1 MHEGA
6 VHAAERAVPEEE
18 RAPAKH
24 SARLGALNSVGEARG
39 KNCLQLGYRFM
50 TVPLINL
57 ESDLLFNNNFS
68 YFEFMR

>member
-39 KNCLQLGYRFM
+39 KIVYSSV
-50 TVPLINL
+50 TNL
-57 ESDLLFNNNFS
+57 
-68 YFEFMR
+68 